1 MLSLASSTPRFYQ
14 ERSSNPIENRTICM
28 SVYTSVIVHPANP
41 AFQPSE
47 GFIKELLEFFGV
59 SKIEI
64 ASGSQPDDDDEDVFF
79 LQNISLDES
88 FSAMRDN
95 TPARTHL
102 SLPHEGFLRVFSD
115 AVSASIPKEVAGDF
129 LPWDTGIT
137 IGQWE
142 AQDYDTDAVLASG
155 SFCIT
160 KSGNGCPPSLAAY
173 LDRLDANPEFK
184 KMIAFL
190 ESKTGREWETVIELT

>member
-1 MLSLASSTPRFYQ
+1 MSL
-14 ERSSNPIENRTICM
+14 
-28 SVYTSVIVHPANP
+28 YTSVIVHSADP

-64 ASGSQPDDDDEDVFF
+64 ASGSQPDEDGDDEDVFF
-79 LQNISLDES
+79 LQNISLEES
-88 FSAMRDN
+88 LAAMRDN
-95 TPARTHL
+95 TPTRTHL

-137 IGQWE
+137 IGPWE
-142 AQDYDTDAVLASG
+142 AHDYDTGEMLASG

-160 KSGNGCPPSLAAY
+160 KSANGCPPSLRAY
-173 LDRLDANPEFK
+173 LERLNASPELQSL
-184 KMIAFL
+184 IAFL
-190 ESKTGREWETVIELT
+190 ASKTGSKWETTIELT